1 MQKERPKPPA
11 FVTAHLGG
19 AEGNR
24 VITMSDDRQN
34 VVDMAGTRVDDDHL
48 LSMYVDNE
56 LDAERTI
63 ALVSRLRNEPA
74 LRARL
79 EVMEANDQRVRTLFA
94 ESDNH
99 VPEHLAPM
107 VAAENVSVLGMTR
120 RWQRWASVAVAA
132 SFATAMAL
140 VVDLNQTDVFK
151 PMSMDPQLAT
161 ALEQSPSRA
170 TGWDVLD
177 GDRQF
182 RSVLTFPAAD
192 GRWCREFL
200 MSQSESHWRGVACRD
215 GGEWVNQVVGSE
227 IFLEQETQYR
237 PAGAGDSEQVARF
250 IDETATDVALGP
262 QQEAALIASGW

>member
-1 MQKERPKPPA
+1 
-11 FVTAHLGG
+11 
-19 AEGNR
+19 
-24 VITMSDDRQN
+24 MSDDRQN
-34 VVDMAGTRVDDDHL
+34 VVDMAGTRMDDDHL
-48 LSMYVDNE
+48 LSMYIDNE

-63 ALVSRLRNEPA
+63 ALVGRLRNEPT

-79 EVMEANDQRVRTLFA
+79 EVMEANDQRVRKLFVI
-94 ESDNH
+94 SDNQ
-99 VPEHLAPM
+99 VPEHLAPL
-107 VAAENVSVLGMTR
+107 VAAENMSVVSATW

-140 VVDLNQTDVFK
+140 VVDVNQTDVFN
-151 PMSMDPQLAT
+151 PMSMDPQLAS

-177 GDRQF
+177 DDRQF

-200 MSQSESHWRGVACRD
+200 LSHGASHWRGVACRD
-215 GGEWVNQVVGSE
+215 SGEWVNQVVGSE
-227 IFLEQETQYR
+227 VFLEQETQYR
-237 PAGAGDSEQVARF
+237 PAGTGDSEQVARF

-262 QQEAALIASGW
+262 QQEATLIRSGW

>member
-1 MQKERPKPPA
+1 
-11 FVTAHLGG
+11 
-19 AEGNR
+19 
-24 VITMSDDRQN
+24 MSDDRQN

-63 ALVSRLRNEPA
+63 ALASRLRSEPA

-79 EVMEANDQRVRTLFA
+79 EVMEANDQRVRMLSA
-94 ESDNH
+94 QSDNQ
-99 VPEHLAPM
+99 VPRHLAPM

-120 RWQRWASVAVAA
+120 RWSSFAVAVAA
-132 SFATAMAL
+132 SVATAMAL
-140 VVDLNQTDVFK
+140 VVDLNQTDVFN
-151 PMSMDPQLAT
+151 PMIMDPQLAS

-170 TGWDVLD
+170 TGWDILD
-177 GDRQF
+177 DDRQF

-200 MSQSESHWRGVACRD
+200 LSQSESHWRGVACRD
-215 GGEWVNQVVGSE
+215 SGEWVNQVVGSE
-227 IFLEQETQYR
+227 VFLEQETQYR

-262 QQEAALIASGW
+262 QQEATLIASGW